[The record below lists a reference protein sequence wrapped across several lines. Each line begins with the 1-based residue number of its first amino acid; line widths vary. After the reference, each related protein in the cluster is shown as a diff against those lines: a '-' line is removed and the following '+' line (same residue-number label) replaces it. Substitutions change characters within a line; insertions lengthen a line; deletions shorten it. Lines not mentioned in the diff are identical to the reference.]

1 MSNNQRIAA
10 LEEAALRKMR
20 GDDAAEEW
28 RELRQLFCDADV
40 SNASLIGMLA
50 ATHGTRRLPVLVE
63 QSAELGH
70 RLGVFCQDNR
80 FAVPEAKRI
89 LVRHIPRTDRRMIVR
104 SGDTSD
110 SKFLHIWEC
119 NRP

>member
-1 MSNNQRIAA
+1 
-10 LEEAALRKMR
+10 
-20 GDDAAEEW
+20 
-28 RELRQLFCDADV
+28 
-40 SNASLIGMLA
+40 
-50 ATHGTRRLPVLVE
+50 
-63 QSAELGH
+63 
-70 RLGVFCQDNR
+70 LGVFCQDNR